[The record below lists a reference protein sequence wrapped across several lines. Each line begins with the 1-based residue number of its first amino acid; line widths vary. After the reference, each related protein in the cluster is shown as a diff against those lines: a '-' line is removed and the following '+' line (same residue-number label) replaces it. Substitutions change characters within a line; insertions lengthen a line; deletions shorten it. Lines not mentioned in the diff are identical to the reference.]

1 MACVATASPRREGD
15 AAENAASREAEV
27 ETRAPATPP
36 EDAGREEGAR
46 ATRLASRGDARGRA
60 GAAWARIA
68 ACGDDIARLRGKPPA
83 TLVGHGARVR
93 TCDAVCA
100 AYRQP
105 RCECVDTGHV
115 EERAALLKRYVC
127 KPVINVCLHVCLVC

>member
-27 ETRAPATPP
+27 ETR
-36 EDAGREEGAR
+36 
-46 ATRLASRGDARGRA
+46 ARGRA

-100 AYRQP
+100 ACRQP
-105 RCECVDTGHV
+105 RCERVDTGHV
-115 EERAALLKRYVC
+115 EERAASLLKRYA
-127 KPVINVCLHVCLVC
+127 

>member
-100 AYRQP
+100 ACRQP

-115 EERAALLKRYVC
+115 EERAALLLKRYA
-127 KPVINVCLHVCLVC
+127 